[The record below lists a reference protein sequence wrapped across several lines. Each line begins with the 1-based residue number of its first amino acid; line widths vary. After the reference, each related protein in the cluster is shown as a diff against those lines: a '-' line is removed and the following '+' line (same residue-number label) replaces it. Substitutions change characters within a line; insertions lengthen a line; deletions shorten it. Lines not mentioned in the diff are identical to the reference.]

1 MKLELIEPKNTSY
14 IVNACMDTCEAIK
27 AAPTMIKDLM
37 EILEKNKTAEYKGS
51 TKVLKEM
58 LDKGSLT
65 LTIEKSG
72 KDLII
77 KPAGKLKRQR

>member
-1 MKLELIEPKNTSY
+1 MKLELIEPKNTSF

-37 EILEKNKTAEYKGS
+37 EILEKNKTADFKGS
-51 TKVLKEM
+51 TDVLKKM
-58 LDKGSLT
+58 LDKGTLT
-65 LTIEKSG
+65 LTIQKSG

-77 KPAGKLKRQR
+77 KPAGKLERKR